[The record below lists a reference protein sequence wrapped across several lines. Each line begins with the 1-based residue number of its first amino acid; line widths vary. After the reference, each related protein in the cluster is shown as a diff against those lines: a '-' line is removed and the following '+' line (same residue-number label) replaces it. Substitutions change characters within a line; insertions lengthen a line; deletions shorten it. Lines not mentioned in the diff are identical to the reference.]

1 MAEENRKSRW
11 VVGRMDS
18 TAVRVALRVLIFAA
32 AFCVLQRL
40 TFLLCVPPLKRAPFG
55 MPGALIIA
63 TLLLEPARRWWI
75 YCLGLCVG
83 VYAAFYDDHEISLE
97 LSLLAALLGFGAAA
111 VVAWAVRRFGAGSP
125 FMSTTSLL
133 VFVAIVV
140 LPIPVML
147 TASVDTVGIHIWG
160 DDVWSITV
168 RSLLTGSL
176 GLLIATPPLTLTMA
190 NGFAWLRQWSWSRI
204 AEIACLAASLVLVS
218 YFSFG
223 RPAEEDSTLALLY
236 APLPL
241 LLWAA
246 MRFELVG
253 VGWALLIV
261 GFQSAWSATHGQ
273 GPFGSPPAPDS
284 ILEVQLFLLA
294 ISLPLMFLALVIQ
307 ERRRSSSTLYETQQR
322 LTHAAR
328 LAIVG
333 ELAASIAHEINQ
345 PLGAIL
351 SNTDAAEMLLESGP
365 SALPEVGQILKD
377 IRKDDLRASEVIR
390 RLRALVRNREME
402 MNLIDLNQIILEV
415 VSLIR
420 PESKRRGIVIETAL
434 TANLPHVRGD
444 NVHLQQI
451 LLNLLLN
458 GMHAM
463 ADVPGTKTLRV
474 CTTLNQA
481 SIEVAVTDLGLGIA
495 PDRLA
500 HLFDPFFSTKNDG
513 MGLGL
518 SIARSLV
525 EAHSGRIWAENNSER
540 GATFRFTVPFEVQT
554 WSKKPSG
561 SQRSSSHLIP

>member
-1 MAEENRKSRW
+1 MAEENKISKW
-11 VVGRMDS
+11 GLGRLDS
-18 TAVRVALRVLIFAA
+18 TAFRAALKVLIFAA

-40 TFLLCVPPLKRAPFG
+40 TFLLCVPPLKRAPFW

-75 YCLGLCVG
+75 YSLGLCVG

-97 LSLLAALLGFGAAA
+97 LSLLAALIGFGAAA
-111 VVAWAVRRFGAGSP
+111 VLAWAVRRFGAGSP
-125 FMSTTSLL
+125 FKSTTSLL

-147 TASVDTVGIHIWG
+147 TASVDTIGIHIWG

-190 NGFAWLRQWSWSRI
+190 NCVAWWRQWSWSRI

-218 YFSFG
+218 YFAFG

-307 ERRRSSSTLYETQQR
+307 ERRQSSSTLYEIQQR

-351 SNTDAAEMLLESGP
+351 SNADAAEMLLESGP
-365 SALPEVGQILKD
+365 SALPEVGQILND

-390 RLRALVRNREME
+390 RLGALVRNREME
-402 MNLIDLNQIILEV
+402 MKRIDLNPIILEV
-415 VSLIR
+415 VALIR
-420 PESKRRGIVIETAL
+420 PESRRRGIVIETAL
-434 TANLPHVRGD
+434 AANLPHVRGD

-458 GMHAM
+458 GMDAM

-474 CTTLNQA
+474 CTKLNQA
-481 SIEVAVTDLGLGIA
+481 SVEAAVTDLGLGIA
-495 PDRLA
+495 RDRLT
-500 HLFDPFFSTKNDG
+500 HLFNPFFSTKNDG

-525 EAHSGRIWAENNSER
+525 EAHGGRIWAENNSDR
-540 GATFRFTVPFEVQT
+540 GATFRFTVPVDVPP

-561 SQRSSSHLIP
+561 SQRTSTHLIP